1 MRKPDSSLKLPEKF
15 RKQYRKNIIIRT
27 TGSLVLLAIAAVLCC
42 VIDFSATRYP
52 EMGMILIV
60 GAAFVLSCLIFRFQL
75 ILFKPS
81 WVGIVREIVAKK
93 ERRMKVQASTNLR
106 NRIIVH
112 LYIDRGEAE
121 LYDHELWHEGME
133 HSGVRTE
140 DGASESL
147 PENKFLTEAPYK
159 VDDTLIYLRG
169 MRYPFR
175 YGVLTEG
182 MFDVRF
188 VCPFCGE
195 INKSER
201 ETCYHCNR
209 TLVK

>member
-1 MRKPDSSLKLPEKF
+1 MRKPDSSLRLPEKF
-15 RKQYRKNIIIRT
+15 REQYRKNITIRT
-27 TGSLVLLAIAAVLCC
+27 AGSLILLAAAAVLCF
-42 VIDFSATRYP
+42 VIDFSASRYP
-52 EMGMILIV
+52 EMGMVLIV
-60 GAAFVLSCLIFRFQL
+60 AAAFVLSCLFFRFDL

-133 HSGVRTE
+133 HAGARTE
-140 DGASESL
+140 DGTSESL

-175 YGVLTEG
+175 YGVLKEG

-195 INKSER
+195 INKDDR
-201 ETCYHCNR
+201 DTCYHCGR
-209 TLVK
+209 DLVK